1 MFDFINHALTEQGV
15 HPLQN
20 TKKAISE
27 NKGSSSE
34 NTLKESDI
42 SFNELDTVLESAIKE
57 TAGNLIMESMV
68 LTDSEKLIQTNAIN
82 RSKVDNQFAD
92 QFMQETVGPIID
104 TIGTLTED
112 ARLLYTV
119 KNPKNVK
126 AVSLPVYEVALTI
139 EAARRGAL
147 TEDSLNFTIPVK
159 EDVDPTIM
167 DLHGATAEAS
177 ASKSG
182 KVDENEQSLG
192 GLVDQDEAE
201 NYDFGLKAVK
211 QESYDPHD
219 QHQYEDNDSKMYE
232 LDKGKEPNQ
241 NGMFEDDPDF
251 KSDAAIKPYEGETA
265 GDPSKGGNFP
275 DRTMPVSEGSRL
287 ARYMF
292 GEDSEVTNK
301 VVYIPNSDSGIK
313 NYEGELAGEEGEGAN
328 ASDEFE
334 GDGSSDEAII
344 EGQIWAARHILGQ
357 IFAEYGIGSQDRQKA
372 IVREAIH
379 YIFKHGVTNLF
390 PATSDVATLVV
401 EQNNISELDN
411 HFNAKAIVES
421 TEPVLTEAQEALIQ
435 EKSVYY
441 LNLLNKSQFVSEG
454 AGQTKADVMKAINFV
469 TSASL
474 IERTRQAF
482 RCRMHH
488 FSEEVKAK
496 VSEDWALVN
505 NLSESANVIKDKVT
519 LRKYVYETAELKDFF
534 AMLKE
539 DSPVYK
545 PCWKKAVLN
554 NDNLTTACIYTEV
567 VSNWIKLKSE
577 LYNGTSLQ
585 EKKIALETMLQ
596 LHETYLNLCTAMR
609 DNSKAK
615 QLIEGHSFRLKSLK
629 EKVDMALAMKS

>member
-1 MFDFINHALTEQGV
+1 MFDFINHTLAEQGV

-20 TKKAISE
+20 KKAFSE
-27 NKGSSSE
+27 NKTPA
-34 NTLKESDI
+34 NDNLLKESDI
-42 SFNELDTVLESAIKE
+42 SFNELDTVLEAAIKE

-68 LTDSEKLIQTNAIN
+68 LTDSEKLVQTNAIN
-82 RSKVDNQFAD
+82 RSKVDTQFAD

-112 ARLLYTV
+112 ARLLFTV

-139 EAARRGAL
+139 ESARRGAL

-182 KVDENEQSLG
+182 KVDEDEQSLG
-192 GLVDQDEAE
+192 GLVDQDECE
-201 NYDFGLKAVK
+201 TYDMGMKAVK
-211 QESYDPHD
+211 QEAYDPHD
-219 QHQYEDNDSKMYE
+219 QHQYQDNDSKMYE
-232 LDKGKEPNQ
+232 LEKGKEPNQ

-251 KSDAAIKPYEGETA
+251 KSDSDIEAYEGETA

-287 ARYMF
+287 ARFMF
-292 GEDSEVTNK
+292 GENDHCTDKVT
-301 VVYIPNSDSGIK
+301 YMATSDSNIK
-313 NYEGELAGEEGEGAN
+313 EYEGELAGEEGEGVN

-357 IFAEYGIGSQDRQKA
+357 IFAEYGIGSNDRQKA

-379 YIFKHGVTNLF
+379 YVFKYGVTNLF

-411 HFNAKAIVES
+411 HFNAKAIVEA
-421 TEPVLTEAQEALIQ
+421 TEPVLTEAQEALVQ

-441 LNLLNKSQFVSEG
+441 LNLLNKSQFVNENGS
-454 AGQTKADVMKAINFV
+454 QTKTDVMKAINFV
-469 TSASL
+469 TNAAL

-496 VSEDWALVN
+496 VSEDWTLVN
-505 NLSESANVIKDKVT
+505 NLSESANNIKDQVT
-519 LRKYVYETAELKDFF
+519 LRKYVYETADLKDFF
-534 AMLKE
+534 GMLKE

-545 PCWKKAVLN
+545 PCWKKSVLN

-577 LYNGTSLQ
+577 LYNGTTLQ
-585 EKKIALETMLQ
+585 EKQIALETMFK
-596 LHETYLNLCTAMR
+596 LHETYLNLCSAMR
-609 DNSKAK
+609 DNTKVK

-629 EKVDMALAMKS
+629 EKVDMAIAMKS